1 MMSIFVLID
10 AAPPVS
16 IGIVL
21 AVLLFVIAAVI
32 LMAVGLIL
40 ILWYRKRSLRAQDMI
55 RPDDFGAL
63 HSIQL
68 NNPNQP

>member
-10 AAPPVS
+10 AAPDPVS

-21 AVLLFVIAAVI
+21 AVLLFVIAVI

-40 ILWYRKRSLRAQDMI
+40 FLWYRKRSLRAQDMI
-55 RPDDFGAL
+55 RPDDFGA